1 VDVPLGHH
9 SNQTQKQIKMKK
21 LGIFMA
27 AAMLLVGTA
36 TFASAAKPA
45 AKAKQATKTEQTAK
59 PKVHHKH
66 HKHHKKAA
74 APKA

>member
-1 VDVPLGHH
+1 
-9 SNQTQKQIKMKK
+9 MKK
-21 LGIFMA
+21 LGIMMA

-45 AKAKQATKTEQTAK
+45 AKAIQATKTEQTAK

-66 HKHHKKAA
+66 HHKGHKKAA
-74 APKA
+74 APKAK